1 MEKSKKDGLAHRSHY
16 PWIQDITTRWNDNDA
31 YGHINNVNYYA
42 YFDTVA
48 NSFLIQECGL
58 DIQRSPQIGYIVHSE
73 CFYLKPAAF
82 PDALQGALRVNKLGS
97 SSVQYGLAIFKE
109 GDEKACAYGQFTHV
123 FVDRRTE
130 RPQAITEPMRNKLL
144 CLLDTH

>member
-1 MEKSKKDGLAHRSHY
+1 MGESENNRLKHRSHY
-16 PWIQDITTRWNDNDA
+16 QWFQDITTRWIDNDA

-48 NSFLIQECGL
+48 NSFLIQECEL

-97 SSVQYGLAIFKE
+97 SSVQYGLAIFRDGE
-109 GDEKACAYGQFTHV
+109 DEACAYGHFTHV
-123 FVDRRTE
+123 FVDRGTE
-130 RPQAITEPMRNKLL
+130 RPQAISEPMRSKLL
-144 CLLDTH
+144 SLLTSR